1 MKRMAI
7 TLALVGASTIG
18 LANTSHAM
26 TLPAPSALKEAV
38 PSNTSQVFWRGG
50 GWGGGWRGG
59 GWGPGIGFG
68 IAAGALTAAAVASTP
83 YWGGGYWGG
92 YPGYGYAPAYGYGYG
107 SRRHPHT
114 PMRRLMTMATPRCP
128 PTPMHQLMT
137 THLLT
142 PTPMEPD
149 T

>member
-7 TLALVGASTIG
+7 TLALVGASAIG
-18 LANTSHAM
+18 LASTSHAM
-26 TLPAPSALKEAV
+26 TLSAPSALKEAV
-38 PSNTSQVFWRGG
+38 PSSTSQVFWRGG

-83 YWGGGYWGG
+83 YWGGDTG
-92 YPGYGYAPAYGYGYG
+92 AVIPAMV
-107 SRRHPHT
+107 
-114 PMRRLMTMATPRCP
+114 MRRPMAMRPH
-128 PTPMHQLMT
+128 PTPTGRPMD
-137 THLLT
+137 THPLIPMGLIT
-142 PTPMEPD
+142 PTPMERG